1 MWGSSSQVPSS
12 SATSLRLQVSELLA
26 LGSGCGCS
34 SQPKG
39 CETFSSE
46 DLTAPWTSS
55 VNQSL
60 QVLLSDPSQ
69 PVFFVS
75 AFYSLVISVP
85 ACLFPS
91 LAILDLLALPLLG
104 PFRVPASR
112 DTVWDACGGYLGRQ
126 LSGVCLL
133 PLPCRTM
140 QVELRSLC
148 LTARAFPSRA
158 VSTVTEVPPRT
169 VGVPPPFWPKWKWLQ
184 GGLEF
189 TEAYGNKKSG
199 THCFT

>member
-26 LGSGCGCS
+26 LGSGCGYS

-75 AFYSLVISVP
+75 AFCSLVISVP

-91 LAILDLLALPLLG
+91 LAILDLFGCPSSAALALPLLG

-112 DTVWDACGGYLGRQ
+112 DTVWDACGGCWGRQ

-133 PLPCRTM
+133 PPPCRTM

-148 LTARAFPSRA
+148 LAACAFPSQA
-158 VSTVTEVPPRT
+158 VSAVTEVPPPT
-169 VGVPPPFWPKWKWLQ
+169 VGVPPLLAKVDVVAGW
-184 GGLEF
+184 
-189 TEAYGNKKSG
+189 SG
-199 THCFT
+199 VH